1 MWLTVML
8 ATIAGLGVLVAGI
21 AAAMPAADPPG
32 DSNLKGR
39 WQSGSLRGRIYS
51 PFEAI
56 ANRGGR
62 RKRLTGGLTLGEQ
75 LVRADLKFR
84 TSEFVMIQVAFL
96 IGGAAISLWRF
107 GFGPQFVIAGVAA
120 YLMPMRYVKFR
131 QRRRLKAFNRQLPDT
146 LSLLSNGLKSG
157 YSLPQALESVSRNT
171 AAPIGEELG
180 RSIRE
185 MNLGATTEQALT
197 KMVRRVGSEDFD
209 LIVTAINIHS
219 SVGGNLA
226 GILESI
232 SHTIRQRI
240 HIKSQISA
248 LTAQARASGWVIT
261 LLPFVV
267 AGILYFLTPG
277 YFRVMVTERA
287 GQELLALAGL
297 SIVVGNAIV
306 RRIVN
311 FRV

>member
-1 MWLTVML
+1 MRPAFTPRRVRAPPMSAASSSAARLCRRRYSRPFRAPIGRSTEMWLTVML

-131 QRRRLKAFNRQLPDT
+131 QRRRLVAPGARVGLTEHGRADRGRAWALDPRDEPGRHHRAGADHDGPSRRQR
-146 LSLLSNGLKSG
+146 GLRSHRDRDQHPFLG
-157 YSLPQALESVSRNT
+157 GREPRRHSREHL
-171 AAPIGEELG
+171 AHDPPAHPHQVAD
-180 RSIRE
+180 
-185 MNLGATTEQALT
+185 LGAHGASARLWLGDHPSAI
-197 KMVRRVGSEDFD
+197 RRGRDP
-209 LIVTAINIHS
+209 LLPH
-219 SVGGNLA
+219 A
-226 GILESI
+226 GIFP
-232 SHTIRQRI
+232 H
-240 HIKSQISA
+240 H
-248 LTAQARASGWVIT
+248 GH
-261 LLPFVV
+261 
-267 AGILYFLTPG
+267 
-277 YFRVMVTERA
+277 
-287 GQELLALAGL
+287 
-297 SIVVGNAIV
+297 
-306 RRIVN
+306 
-311 FRV
+311 